1 MQRTDALCYHCKH
14 KACHPQSLMPPSRKT
29 AAKIAPRAKPATARE
44 RPSANPRLNGAMACD
59 TAFRIVARRHL
70 DALNANHQATCDGDP
85 NALHQMR
92 VALTHLRT
100 AILFF
105 SPMVHDAVRDEVR
118 DELKWL
124 NSELGA
130 VRDLDVAVD
139 RVKALDQKRPQPTEV
154 VNSWNAKR
162 AEGHSYLARI
172 LNSVR
177 YRWLIDQTTGWIEN
191 GPWST
196 KKGKQAAKERGSPI
210 GPYSASKLEE
220 WEDKLLKKSR
230 KLRKMGTKKRHRLRL
245 FNKKLTYSIDSLED
259 LFADKNFSK
268 QKSALKHLS
277 KAQKS
282 LGQLND
288 AARGSQLAGDLEQKG
303 VQTPVQFLKPRRR
316 KRLLKKASKA
326 YRKLGS
332 LRIS

>member
-1 MQRTDALCYHCKH
+1 
-14 KACHPQSLMPPSRKT
+14 MPPSRKT
-29 AAKIAPRAKPATARE
+29 AATTAQRAKPAAARQ

-70 DALNANHQATCDGDP
+70 DALNANHQATCDGDST
-85 NALHQMR
+85 ALHQMR
-92 VALTHLRT
+92 ISLTHLRT

-105 SPMVHDAVRDEVR
+105 SPMVHDTIRDEVR

-130 VRDLDVAVD
+130 VRDLDVAAD
-139 RVKALDQKRPQPTEV
+139 RIRVLDQKKPQPAEV
-154 VNSWNAKR
+154 LNSWGEKR
-162 AEGHSYLARI
+162 AEGHRYLARI

-177 YRWLIDQTTGWIEN
+177 YRWLIDQTSGWIEN

-196 KKGKQAAKERGSPI
+196 KRGKQAAKERGSPI

-230 KLRKMGTKKRHRLRL
+230 RLRKMGTKKRHRLRL

-259 LFADKNFSK
+259 LFADKKFSK
-268 QKSALKHLS
+268 QKTALKHLS

-288 AARGSQLAGDLEQKG
+288 AARGTALASDLQQKG
-303 VQTPVQFLKPRRR
+303 VPTTAQFLKPKRK

-326 YRKLGS
+326 YHKLEK
-332 LRIS
+332 LK

>member
-1 MQRTDALCYHCKH
+1 
-14 KACHPQSLMPPSRKT
+14 
-29 AAKIAPRAKPATARE
+29 
-44 RPSANPRLNGAMACD
+44 MACD

-70 DALNANHQATCDGDP
+70 DALSANHRATCGGDP
-85 NALHQMR
+85 TALHQMR
-92 VALTHLRT
+92 IALTHLRT

-105 SPMVHDAVRDEVR
+105 SPMVHDTVRDEVR

-139 RVKALDQKRPQPTEV
+139 RVKALDQKRPQATEV
-154 VNSWNAKR
+154 LNSWNEKR
-162 AEGHSYLARI
+162 AEGHSYLERI

-177 YRWLIDQTTGWIEN
+177 YRWLVDQTSGWIEN

-196 KKGKQAAKERGSPI
+196 KKGKQAAKERASPI

-230 KLRKMGTKKRHRLRL
+230 KLRKMGTRKRHRLRL

-259 LFADKNFSK
+259 LYAEKTFSK
-268 QKSALKHLS
+268 QKTALKHLS

-288 AARGSQLAGDLEQKG
+288 AARGDALASELEQKG
-303 VQTPVQFLKPRRR
+303 VPTPVEFLKPKR
-316 KRLLKKASKA
+316 KKQLLQKASKA
-326 YRKLGS
+326 YRKLGK
-332 LRIS
+332 LG